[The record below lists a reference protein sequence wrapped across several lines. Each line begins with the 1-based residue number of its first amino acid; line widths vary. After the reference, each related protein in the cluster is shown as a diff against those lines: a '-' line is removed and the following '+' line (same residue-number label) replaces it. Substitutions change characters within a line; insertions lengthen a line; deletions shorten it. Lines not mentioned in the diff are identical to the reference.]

1 MTRKILHPAKANDS
15 IFNKIELKIIKL
27 LYKQHTNA
35 EIAEALE
42 KSIRTIEG
50 YRKGLLE
57 KTKSKN
63 SVGIVLYAIKKGICK
78 I

>member
-1 MTRKILHPAKANDS
+1 MILHTAKKTDPV
-15 IFNKIELKIIKL
+15 FNKVELKIIKL
-27 LYKQHTNA
+27 LYKQYTNA
-35 EIAEALE
+35 EIAENLE

-57 KTKSKN
+57 KTKSRN
-63 SVGIVLYAIKKGICK
+63 SVGIILYALKKEICK

>member
-1 MTRKILHPAKANDS
+1 MTRMIIHTVKKNDPA
-15 IFNKIELKIIKL
+15 FNKVELKIIKL
-27 LYKQHTNA
+27 LYKQYTNA
-35 EIAEALE
+35 EIAESLE

-63 SVGIVLYAIKKGICK
+63 SVGIILYALKKGICK

>member
-1 MTRKILHPAKANDS
+1 MTRTIIHTAKANDL
-15 IFNKIELKIIKL
+15 IFSKIELKIIKL
-27 LYKQHTNA
+27 LYKQYTNA

-57 KTKSKN
+57 KTRSRN
-63 SVGIVLYAIKKGICK
+63 SVGIVLYSLKKGICK

>member
-1 MTRKILHPAKANDS
+1 MTRKIINTAKVKEL
-15 IFNKIELKIIKL
+15 IFSKTELKIIKL
-27 LYKQHTNA
+27 LCRQFTNA
-35 EIAEALE
+35 EIAENLE

-63 SVGIVLYAIKKGICK
+63 SVGIVIYALKKGIHK

>member
-1 MTRKILHPAKANDS
+1 MIIHTVKKNDPT
-15 IFNKIELKIIKL
+15 FNKVELKIIKL
-27 LYKQHTNA
+27 LYKQYTNA
-35 EIAEALE
+35 EIAESLE

-50 YRKGLLE
+50 YRKGLLD

-63 SVGIVLYAIKKGICK
+63 SVGIVLYALKKGICK

>member
-1 MTRKILHPAKANDS
+1 MTRMIIHTAKKNEPP
-15 IFNKIELKIIKL
+15 FNKMELKIIKL
-27 LYKQHTNA
+27 LYKQYTNA
-35 EIAEALE
+35 EIAENLE

-57 KTKSKN
+57 KTKSRN
-63 SVGIVLYAIKKGICK
+63 SVGIILYALKKGICK